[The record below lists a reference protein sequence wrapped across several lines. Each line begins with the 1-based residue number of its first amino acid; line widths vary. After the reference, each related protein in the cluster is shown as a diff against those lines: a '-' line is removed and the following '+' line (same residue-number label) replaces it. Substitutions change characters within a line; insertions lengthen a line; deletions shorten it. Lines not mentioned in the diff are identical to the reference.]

1 MQPKIALIT
10 GGARRIGAGIAASLH
25 HQGMNIILHYRKSK
39 EEAQNL
45 ADKLNAQRPNSVAI
59 LQMDLLDIA
68 GIPGFID
75 RAKEI
80 WGYFDVLINNAST
93 FYPTPMG
100 TVTVNQWNDLLG
112 SNLTA
117 PFFLSQAAMPI
128 LTERNGCIINI
139 IDIKAER
146 PGKLFPV
153 YSIAKAGLWMLTKT
167 LSKEFAPSIRV
178 NAIAP
183 GAMIPPED
191 HPLDSEE
198 YQAMIHRIPLHRI
211 GTAEDIAETVYFL
224 IEHAPYITGQMI
236 AVDGG
241 RGLCTASDRD

>member
-10 GGARRIGAGIAASLH
+10 GGSRRIGAGIAELLH
-25 HQGMNIILHYRKSK
+25 QEGMNIILHYRNSV
-39 EEAQNL
+39 EDAQRL
-45 ADKLNAQRPNSVAI
+45 ANTLNEKRPNSVAL
-59 LQMDLLDIA
+59 LQMDLLNTSALSEFIA
-68 GIPGFID
+68 K
-75 RAKEI
+75 AQAI

-100 TVTVNQWNDLLG
+100 TVNEEQWADLVG

-128 LTERNGCIINI
+128 LSERKGNIINI
-139 IDIKAER
+139 IDIKADR
-146 PGKLFPV
+146 PAKRYPV

-167 LSKEFAPSIRV
+167 LAKELAPNIRV

-191 HPLDSEE
+191 QTLNPEHQYE
-198 YQAMIHRIPLHRI
+198 MIKKIPLQRI
-211 GTAEDIAETVYFL
+211 GTAEDIARTVLFL
-224 IEHAPYITGQMI
+224 INQAPYITGQMI

-241 RGLCTASDRD
+241 RGLYTSGDRD